1 MEFSAIII
9 VIISALLHAGWNV
22 LGKSN
27 QGSGSSFFLAS
38 GFAAAAILTPYL
50 VWYVYSVGFENIT
63 IPFWQLLFLSGIC
76 QIIYLIGLGIAYKQ
90 ADIGVIYPMARA
102 LPVLMVGLGT
112 VLLGYE
118 LSANQWIG
126 FTLITLGC
134 LFVPLKQF
142 SELRLK
148 AYLNLGVLWALIAA
162 IGTTGYS
169 IIDKEALLLLE
180 PLSTP
185 TITNKHTAIFYL
197 GIQFWAIVTPLSLW
211 LLVSNQQIEFHNA
224 WLLRKRAALAGIM
237 MASTYGLVLFA
248 MTMTENVS
256 LIVALRQVSIIFGVV
271 MGIYFLKEKWH
282 VTRGVGVVFIIAG
295 LVISLT

>member
-1 MEFSAIII
+1 MEFSAIVI

-50 VWYVYSVGFENIT
+50 IWYVYSVGFANIT
-63 IPFWQLLFLSGIC
+63 LLFWQLLLLSGIC

-112 VLLGYE
+112 VLIGYE
-118 LSANQWIG
+118 LSINQWLG
-126 FTLITLGC
+126 FALITLGC

-185 TITNKHTAIFYL
+185 SITNKHTAIFYL
-197 GIQFWAIVTPLSLW
+197 GIQFWAIVLPLSLW
-211 LLVSNQQIEFHNA
+211 LLVSNQRIEFHNA
-224 WLLRKRAALAGIM
+224 WLLRKRATLAGIM

-256 LIVALRQVSIIFGVV
+256 LVVALRQVSIIFGVV

-282 VTRGVGVVFIIAG
+282 ATRGLGVSLIIAG

>member
-1 MEFSAIII
+1 MEFSAIVI

-50 VWYVYSVGFENIT
+50 IWYVCSVGFANIT
-63 IPFWQLLFLSGIC
+63 LLFWQLLLLSGIC

-112 VLLGYE
+112 VLIGYE
-118 LSANQWIG
+118 LSINQWLG
-126 FTLITLGC
+126 FALITLGC

-185 TITNKHTAIFYL
+185 SITNKHTAIFYL
-197 GIQFWAIVTPLSLW
+197 GIQFWAIVLPLSLW
-211 LLVSNQQIEFHNA
+211 LLVSNQRIEFHNA
-224 WLLRKRAALAGIM
+224 WLLRKRATLAGIM

-256 LIVALRQVSIIFGVV
+256 LVVALRQVSIIFGVV

-282 VTRGVGVVFIIAG
+282 ATRGVGVSLIIAG

>member
-1 MEFSAIII
+1 MELSAIII

-38 GFAAAAILTPYL
+38 GFTAAAILTPYL
-50 VWYVYSVGFENIT
+50 IWYVYSVGFANIT

-76 QIIYLIGLGIAYKQ
+76 QIIYLIGLGVAYKQ

-112 VLLGYE
+112 VLIGYE
-118 LSANQWIG
+118 LSLNQWLG
-126 FTLITLGC
+126 FALITLGC

-169 IIDKEALLLLE
+169 IIDKEALLLLD

-185 TITNKHTAIFYL
+185 SITNKHTAIFYL
-197 GIQFWAIVTPLSLW
+197 GIQFWAIVLPLSLW
-211 LLVSNQQIEFHNA
+211 LLVSNQRIEFHNA
-224 WLLRKRAALAGIM
+224 WVLRKRATLAGIM

-256 LIVALRQVSIIFGVV
+256 LVVALRQVSIIFGVV

-282 VTRGVGVVFIIAG
+282 ATRGVGVFLIIAG

>member
-1 MEFSAIII
+1 MEFSAIVI

-50 VWYVYSVGFENIT
+50 IWYVHSVGFANIT
-63 IPFWQLLFLSGIC
+63 LLFWQLLLLSGIC

-112 VLLGYE
+112 VLIGYE
-118 LSANQWIG
+118 LSINQWLG
-126 FTLITLGC
+126 FALITLGC

-185 TITNKHTAIFYL
+185 SITNKHTAIFYL
-197 GIQFWAIVTPLSLW
+197 GIQFWAIVLPLSLW
-211 LLVSNQQIEFHNA
+211 LLVSNQRIEFHNA
-224 WLLRKRAALAGIM
+224 WLLRKRATLAGTM

-256 LIVALRQVSIIFGVV
+256 LVVALRQVSIIFGVV

-282 VTRGVGVVFIIAG
+282 MTRGVGVVLILIG
-295 LVISLT
+295 LVTSLT

>member
-1 MEFSAIII
+1 MEFSAIVI

-50 VWYVYSVGFENIT
+50 IWYVYSVGFANIT
-63 IPFWQLLFLSGIC
+63 LLFWQLLLLSGIC

-112 VLLGYE
+112 VLIGYE
-118 LSANQWIG
+118 LSINQWLG
-126 FTLITLGC
+126 FALITLGC

-185 TITNKHTAIFYL
+185 SITNKHTAIFYL
-197 GIQFWAIVTPLSLW
+197 GIQFWAIVLPLSLW
-211 LLVSNQQIEFHNA
+211 LFVSNQRIEFHNA
-224 WLLRKRAALAGIM
+224 WLLRKRATLAGIM

-256 LIVALRQVSIIFGVV
+256 LVVALRQVSIIFGVV

-282 VTRGVGVVFIIAG
+282 ATRGLGVSLIIAG

>member
-1 MEFSAIII
+1 MEFSAIVI

-50 VWYVYSVGFENIT
+50 IWYVHSVGLSNISL
-63 IPFWQLLFLSGIC
+63 PFWQLLFLSGIC

-112 VLLGYE
+112 VLIGYE
-118 LSANQWIG
+118 LSTNQWIG

-148 AYLNLGVLWALIAA
+148 AYLNLSVLWALIAA

-185 TITNKHTAIFYL
+185 SITNKHTAIFYL
-197 GIQFWAIVTPLSLW
+197 GIQFWAIVIPLSVW
-211 LLVSNQQIEFHNA
+211 LLVSNQKIEFYNA
-224 WLLRKRAALAGIM
+224 WLLRKRATLAGIM

-256 LIVALRQVSIIFGVV
+256 LVVALRQVSIIFGVV

>member
-38 GFAAAAILTPYL
+38 GFAAAVILTPYL
-50 VWYVYSVGFENIT
+50 IWYVYSVGFANIT

-112 VLLGYE
+112 VLIGYE
-118 LSANQWIG
+118 LSLNQWIG
-126 FTLITLGC
+126 FALITLGC

-169 IIDKEALLLLE
+169 LIDKEALLLLE
-180 PLSTP
+180 PLSTF

-197 GIQFWAIVTPLSLW
+197 GIQFWAIVIPLSIW
-211 LLVSNQQIEFHNA
+211 LLVTNQRVEFTNA
-224 WLLRKRAALAGIM
+224 WILRKNATLAGIM

-256 LIVALRQVSIIFGVV
+256 LVVALRQVSIIFGVV

-282 VTRGVGVVFIIAG
+282 MTRGVGVVFIIAG
-295 LVISLT
+295 LVISLN

>member
-50 VWYVYSVGFENIT
+50 IWYVDNVGFANISL
-63 IPFWQLLFLSGIC
+63 PFWQLVLLSGIC

-112 VLLGYE
+112 VLIGYD
-118 LSANQWIG
+118 LSVNQWVG
-126 FTLITLGC
+126 FALITLGC

-142 SELRLK
+142 SELRPK

-180 PLSTP
+180 PLSTSN
-185 TITNKHTAIFYL
+185 ITNKHTAIFYL
-197 GIQFWAIVTPLSLW
+197 GIQFWAIVIPLSIW
-211 LLVSNQQIEFHNA
+211 LLVTNQRVEFNNA
-224 WLLRKRAALAGIM
+224 WILRKKATVAGIM

-256 LIVALRQVSIIFGVV
+256 LVVALRQVSIIFGVV

-282 VTRGVGVVFIIAG
+282 MTRGVGVVLILIG
-295 LVISLT
+295 LVTSLI

>member
-1 MEFSAIII
+1 
-9 VIISALLHAGWNV
+9 
-22 LGKSN
+22 
-27 QGSGSSFFLAS
+27 
-38 GFAAAAILTPYL
+38 
-50 VWYVYSVGFENIT
+50 
-63 IPFWQLLFLSGIC
+63 
-76 QIIYLIGLGIAYKQ
+76 
-90 ADIGVIYPMARA
+90 MARA

-112 VLLGYE
+112 VLIGYE
-118 LSANQWIG
+118 LSINQWLG
-126 FTLITLGC
+126 FALITLGC

-180 PLSTP
+180 PLSTS

-197 GIQFWAIVTPLSLW
+197 GIQFWAIVIPLSIW
-211 LLVSNQQIEFHNA
+211 LLVTNQRVEFTNA
-224 WLLRKRAALAGIM
+224 WILRKKATVAGIM

-256 LIVALRQVSIIFGVV
+256 LVVALRQVSIIFGVV

>member
-1 MEFSAIII
+1 MI
-9 VIISALLHAGWNV
+9 
-22 LGKSN
+22 
-27 QGSGSSFFLAS
+27 
-38 GFAAAAILTPYL
+38 
-50 VWYVYSVGFENIT
+50 WYVYSVGFANIT

-76 QIIYLIGLGIAYKQ
+76 QIIYLIGLGVAYKQ

-112 VLLGYE
+112 VLIGYE
-118 LSANQWIG
+118 LSLNQWLG
-126 FTLITLGC
+126 FALITLGC

-169 IIDKEALLLLE
+169 IIDKEALLLLD

-185 TITNKHTAIFYL
+185 CITNKHTAIFYL
-197 GIQFWAIVTPLSLW
+197 GIQFWAIVLPLSLW
-211 LLVSNQQIEFHNA
+211 LLVSNQRIEFHNA
-224 WLLRKRAALAGIM
+224 WVLRKRATLAGIM

-256 LIVALRQVSIIFGVV
+256 LVVALRQVSIIFGVV

-282 VTRGVGVVFIIAG
+282 ATRGVGVFLIIAG

>member
-1 MEFSAIII
+1 MEFSAIVI

-50 VWYVYSVGFENIT
+50 IWYVYSVGFANIT
-63 IPFWQLLFLSGIC
+63 LLFWQLLLLSGIC

-112 VLLGYE
+112 MLIGYE
-118 LSANQWIG
+118 LSINQWLG
-126 FTLITLGC
+126 FALITLGC

-185 TITNKHTAIFYL
+185 SITNKHTAIFYL
-197 GIQFWAIVTPLSLW
+197 GIQFWAIVLPLSLW
-211 LLVSNQQIEFHNA
+211 LLVSNQRIEFHNA
-224 WLLRKRAALAGIM
+224 WLLRKRATLAGIM

-256 LIVALRQVSIIFGVV
+256 LVVALRQVSIIFGVV

-282 VTRGVGVVFIIAG
+282 ATRGVGVSLIIAG

>member
-112 VLLGYE
+112 VLIGYE
-118 LSANQWIG
+118 LSLNQWLG
-126 FTLITLGC
+126 FALITLGC

-180 PLSTP
+180 PLSAP
-185 TITNKHTAIFYL
+185 SITNKHTAIFYL
-197 GIQFWAIVTPLSLW
+197 GIQFWAIVIPLSLW
-211 LLVSNQQIEFHNA
+211 LLVSNQRIEFHNA
-224 WLLRKRAALAGIM
+224 WLLRKRATLAGIM

-248 MTMTENVS
+248 MTITENVS
-256 LIVALRQVSIIFGVV
+256 LVVALRQVSIIFGVV
-271 MGIYFLKEKWH
+271 MGLYFLKEKWYA
-282 VTRGVGVVFIIAG
+282 TRGVGVSLIIAG
-295 LVISLT
+295 LVISLN

>member
-1 MEFSAIII
+1 MEFSAIVI

-50 VWYVYSVGFENIT
+50 IWYVYSVGFANIT
-63 IPFWQLLFLSGIC
+63 LLFWQLLLLSGIC

-112 VLLGYE
+112 VLIGYE
-118 LSANQWIG
+118 LSINQWLG
-126 FTLITLGC
+126 FALITLGC

-185 TITNKHTAIFYL
+185 SITNKHTAIFYL
-197 GIQFWAIVTPLSLW
+197 GIQFWAIVLPLSLW
-211 LLVSNQQIEFHNA
+211 LLVSNQRIEFYNA
-224 WLLRKRAALAGIM
+224 WLLRRRATLAGIM

-256 LIVALRQVSIIFGVV
+256 LVVALRQVSIIFGVV

-282 VTRGVGVVFIIAG
+282 STRGVGVTLIIAG

>member
-1 MEFSAIII
+1 MEFSAIVI

-22 LGKSN
+22 LGKSH

-38 GFAAAAILTPYL
+38 GFAAAAMLTPYL
-50 VWYVYSVGFENIT
+50 IWYVYSVGFANIT
-63 IPFWQLLFLSGIC
+63 VPFWQLLLLSGIC
-76 QIIYLIGLGIAYKQ
+76 QIIYLIGLGMAYKQ

-112 VLLGYE
+112 VLIGYD
-118 LSANQWIG
+118 LSFNQWFG
-126 FTLITLGC
+126 FALITLGC

-148 AYLNLGVLWALIAA
+148 AYLNLGVLWALVAA

-185 TITNKHTAIFYL
+185 SITNKHTAIFYL
-197 GIQFWAIVTPLSLW
+197 GIQFWAIVLPLSLW
-211 LLVSNQQIEFHNA
+211 LLVSNQRIEFHNA
-224 WLLRKRAALAGIM
+224 WLLRKRATLAGIM
-237 MASTYGLVLFA
+237 MALTYGLVLFA

-256 LIVALRQVSIIFGVV
+256 LVVALRQVSIIFGVV
-271 MGIYFLKEKWH
+271 MGICLLKEKWH
-282 VTRGVGVVFIIAG
+282 ATRGVGVVLIIAG
-295 LVISLT
+295 LVTSLF

>member
-1 MEFSAIII
+1 MEVSAIVI

-38 GFAAAAILTPYL
+38 GLAAAAILTPYL
-50 VWYVYSVGFENIT
+50 IWYVHSVGLSNISL
-63 IPFWQLLFLSGIC
+63 PFWQLVFLSGIC
-76 QIIYLIGLGIAYKQ
+76 QIIYLIGLGTAYKQ

-112 VLLGYE
+112 VLIGYE
-118 LSANQWIG
+118 LSSNQWIG

-185 TITNKHTAIFYL
+185 SITNKHTAIFYL
-197 GIQFWAIVTPLSLW
+197 GIQFWAIVIPLSVW
-211 LLVSNQQIEFHNA
+211 LLVSNQRIEFHNA
-224 WLLRKRAALAGIM
+224 WILRKRATLAGIM

-256 LIVALRQVSIIFGVV
+256 LVVALRQVSIIFGVV

-282 VTRGVGVVFIIAG
+282 ATRAVGVAFIIAG

>member
-38 GFAAAAILTPYL
+38 GFAAAVILTPYL
-50 VWYVYSVGFENIT
+50 IWYVYSVGFANIT

-112 VLLGYE
+112 VLIGYE
-118 LSANQWIG
+118 LSLNQWIG
-126 FTLITLGC
+126 FALITLGC

-169 IIDKEALLLLE
+169 LIDKEALLLLE
-180 PLSTP
+180 PLSTL

-197 GIQFWAIVTPLSLW
+197 GIQFWAIVIPLSIW
-211 LLVSNQQIEFHNA
+211 LLVTNQRVEFANA
-224 WLLRKRAALAGIM
+224 WILRKNATLAGIM

-256 LIVALRQVSIIFGVV
+256 LVVALRQVSIIFGVV

-282 VTRGVGVVFIIAG
+282 MTRGVGVVFIIAG
-295 LVISLT
+295 LVISLN

>member
-1 MEFSAIII
+1 MEVSAIVI

-50 VWYVYSVGFENIT
+50 IWYVYSVGLLNISL
-63 IPFWQLLFLSGIC
+63 PFWQLVFLSGIC
-76 QIIYLIGLGIAYKQ
+76 QIVYLIGLGTAYKQ

-112 VLLGYE
+112 VLIGYE
-118 LSANQWIG
+118 LSSNQWIG

-185 TITNKHTAIFYL
+185 SITNKHTAIFYL
-197 GIQFWAIVTPLSLW
+197 GIQFWAIVIPLSVW
-211 LLVSNQQIEFHNA
+211 LLVSNQRIEFHNA
-224 WLLRKRAALAGIM
+224 WILRKRATLAGIM

-256 LIVALRQVSIIFGVV
+256 LVVALRQVSIIFGVV

-282 VTRGVGVVFIIAG
+282 VTRGVGVMFIIAG
-295 LVISLT
+295 LVILLT

>member
-1 MEFSAIII
+1 MEFSAIVI

-50 VWYVYSVGFENIT
+50 IWYVHSVGLSNILL
-63 IPFWQLLFLSGIC
+63 PFWQLVFLSGIC
-76 QIIYLIGLGIAYKQ
+76 QIVYLIGLGAAYKQ

-112 VLLGYE
+112 VLIGYE
-118 LSANQWIG
+118 LSPNQWFG

-134 LFVPLKQF
+134 LFVPLKKF
-142 SELRLK
+142 SDLRLK

-169 IIDKEALLLLE
+169 IIDKEALLLLD

-185 TITNKHTAIFYL
+185 VITNKHTAIFYL
-197 GIQFWAIVTPLSLW
+197 GIQFWAIVIPLSLW
-211 LLVSNQQIEFHNA
+211 LLVSNQKIEFHNA
-224 WLLRKRAALAGIM
+224 WLLRKRATLAGIM

-256 LIVALRQVSIIFGVV
+256 LVVALRQVSIIFGVV

-282 VTRGVGVVFIIAG
+282 ATRGVGVVFIIAG

>member
-1 MEFSAIII
+1 MEFSAIVI

-50 VWYVYSVGFENIT
+50 IWYVCSVGFANIT
-63 IPFWQLLFLSGIC
+63 IPFWQLLLLSGIC

-112 VLLGYE
+112 VLIGYE
-118 LSANQWIG
+118 LSINQWLG
-126 FTLITLGC
+126 FALITLGC

-185 TITNKHTAIFYL
+185 SITNKHTAIFYL
-197 GIQFWAIVTPLSLW
+197 GIQFWAIVLPLSLW
-211 LLVSNQQIEFHNA
+211 LLVSNQRIEFHNA
-224 WLLRKRAALAGIM
+224 WLLRKRATLAGIM

-256 LIVALRQVSIIFGVV
+256 LVVALRQVSIIFGVV

-282 VTRGVGVVFIIAG
+282 ATRGLGVSLIIAG

>member
-1 MEFSAIII
+1 MEFSAIVI

-50 VWYVYSVGFENIT
+50 IWYVYSVGFANIT
-63 IPFWQLLFLSGIC
+63 LLFWQLLLLSGIC

-112 VLLGYE
+112 VLIGYE
-118 LSANQWIG
+118 LSINQWLG
-126 FTLITLGC
+126 FALITLGC

-185 TITNKHTAIFYL
+185 SITNKHTAIFYL
-197 GIQFWAIVTPLSLW
+197 GIQFWAIVLPLSLW
-211 LLVSNQQIEFHNA
+211 LLVSNQRIEFHNA
-224 WLLRKRAALAGIM
+224 WLLRKRATLAGIM

-256 LIVALRQVSIIFGVV
+256 LVVALRQVSIIFGVV

-282 VTRGVGVVFIIAG
+282 ATRGVGVSLIIAG

>member
-1 MEFSAIII
+1 MEFSAIVI

-50 VWYVYSVGFENIT
+50 IWYVYSVGFVNIT
-63 IPFWQLLFLSGIC
+63 LLFWQLLLLSGIC

-112 VLLGYE
+112 VLIGYE
-118 LSANQWIG
+118 LSINQWLG
-126 FTLITLGC
+126 FALITLGC

-185 TITNKHTAIFYL
+185 SITNKHTAIFYL
-197 GIQFWAIVTPLSLW
+197 GIQFWAIVLPLSLW
-211 LLVSNQQIEFHNA
+211 LLVSNQRIEFHNA
-224 WLLRKRAALAGIM
+224 WLLRKRATLAGIM

-256 LIVALRQVSIIFGVV
+256 LVVALRQVSIIFGVV

-282 VTRGVGVVFIIAG
+282 ATRGVGVSLIIAG

>member
-1 MEFSAIII
+1 MEFSAIVI

-38 GFAAAAILTPYL
+38 GFAAAVILTPYL
-50 VWYVYSVGFENIT
+50 IWYVYSVGFANIT

-112 VLLGYE
+112 VLIGYE
-118 LSANQWIG
+118 LSLNQWIG
-126 FTLITLGC
+126 FALITLGC

-169 IIDKEALLLLE
+169 LIDKEALLLLE
-180 PLSTP
+180 PLSTL

-197 GIQFWAIVTPLSLW
+197 GIQFWAIVIPLSIW
-211 LLVSNQQIEFHNA
+211 LLVTNQRVEFANA
-224 WLLRKRAALAGIM
+224 WILRKNATLAGIM

-256 LIVALRQVSIIFGVV
+256 LVVALRQVSIIFGVV

-282 VTRGVGVVFIIAG
+282 MTRGVGVVFIIAG
-295 LVISLT
+295 LVISLN

>member
-1 MEFSAIII
+1 MEFSAIVI

-50 VWYVYSVGFENIT
+50 IWYVYSVGFANIT
-63 IPFWQLLFLSGIC
+63 LLFWQLLLLSGIC

-112 VLLGYE
+112 VLIGYE
-118 LSANQWIG
+118 LSINQWLG
-126 FTLITLGC
+126 FALITLGC

-185 TITNKHTAIFYL
+185 SITNKHTTIFYL
-197 GIQFWAIVTPLSLW
+197 GIQFWAIVLPLSLW
-211 LLVSNQQIEFHNA
+211 LLVSNQRIEFHNA
-224 WLLRKRAALAGIM
+224 WLLRKRATLAGIM

-256 LIVALRQVSIIFGVV
+256 LVVALRQVSIIFGVV

-282 VTRGVGVVFIIAG
+282 ATRGVGVSLIIAG

>member
-38 GFAAAAILTPYL
+38 GVAAAAILTPYL
-50 VWYVYSVGFENIT
+50 IWYVHSVGLSNISLR
-63 IPFWQLLFLSGIC
+63 FWQLVFLSGIC
-76 QIIYLIGLGIAYKQ
+76 QIVYLIGLGTAYKE

-112 VLLGYE
+112 VLIGYE
-118 LSANQWIG
+118 LSLNQWLG
-126 FTLITLGC
+126 FALITLGC

-180 PLSTP
+180 PVSTP
-185 TITNKHTAIFYL
+185 SITNKHTAIFYL
-197 GIQFWAIVTPLSLW
+197 GIQFWAIVIPLSVW
-211 LLVSNQQIEFHNA
+211 LLVSNQRIEFYNA
-224 WLLRKRAALAGIM
+224 WILRKKATMAGIM

-256 LIVALRQVSIIFGVV
+256 LVVALRQVSIIFGVV

-282 VTRGVGVVFIIAG
+282 VTRGVGVMFIIAG

>member
-1 MEFSAIII
+1 MEFSAIVI

-50 VWYVYSVGFENIT
+50 IWYVYSVGFANIT
-63 IPFWQLLFLSGIC
+63 LLFWQLLLLSGIC

-112 VLLGYE
+112 VLIGYE
-118 LSANQWIG
+118 LSLNQWLG
-126 FTLITLGC
+126 FALITLGC
-134 LFVPLKQF
+134 LFVPLEQF

-185 TITNKHTAIFYL
+185 SIINKHTAIFYL
-197 GIQFWAIVTPLSLW
+197 GIQFWAIVLPLSLW
-211 LLVSNQQIEFHNA
+211 LLVSNQRIEFHNA
-224 WLLRKRAALAGIM
+224 WLLRKRATLAGIM

-256 LIVALRQVSIIFGVV
+256 LVVALRQVSIIFGVV

-282 VTRGVGVVFIIAG
+282 ATRGVGVSLIIAG

>member
-1 MEFSAIII
+1 MEVSAIVI

-50 VWYVYSVGFENIT
+50 IWYVYSVGLLNISL
-63 IPFWQLLFLSGIC
+63 PFWQLVFLSGIC
-76 QIIYLIGLGIAYKQ
+76 QIVYLIGLGTAYKQ

-112 VLLGYE
+112 VLIGYE
-118 LSANQWIG
+118 LSSNQWIG

-185 TITNKHTAIFYL
+185 SITNKHTAIFYL
-197 GIQFWAIVTPLSLW
+197 GIQFWAIVIPLSVW
-211 LLVSNQQIEFHNA
+211 LLVSNQRIEFHNA
-224 WLLRKRAALAGIM
+224 WILRKRATLAGIM

-256 LIVALRQVSIIFGVV
+256 LVVALRQVSIIFGVV

-282 VTRGVGVVFIIAG
+282 VTRGVGVMFIIAG

>member
-1 MEFSAIII
+1 MEVSAIVI

-50 VWYVYSVGFENIT
+50 IWYVYSVGLLNISL
-63 IPFWQLLFLSGIC
+63 PFWQLVFLSGIF
-76 QIIYLIGLGIAYKQ
+76 QIVYLIGLGTAYKQ

-112 VLLGYE
+112 VLIGYE
-118 LSANQWIG
+118 LSSNQWIG

-185 TITNKHTAIFYL
+185 SITNKHTAIFYL
-197 GIQFWAIVTPLSLW
+197 GIQFWAIVIPLSVW
-211 LLVSNQQIEFHNA
+211 LLVSNQRIEFHNA
-224 WLLRKRAALAGIM
+224 WILRKRATLAGIM

-256 LIVALRQVSIIFGVV
+256 LVVALRQVSIIFGVV

-282 VTRGVGVVFIIAG
+282 VTRGVGVMFIIAG

>member
-27 QGSGSSFFLAS
+27 QGSGASFFLAS

-50 VWYVYSVGFENIT
+50 IWYVYSVGFANIT

-112 VLLGYE
+112 VLIGYE
-118 LSANQWIG
+118 LSLNQWIG
-126 FTLITLGC
+126 FALITLGC

-169 IIDKEALLLLE
+169 LIDKEALLLLE
-180 PLSTP
+180 PLSTL

-197 GIQFWAIVTPLSLW
+197 GIQFWAIVIPLSIW
-211 LLVSNQQIEFHNA
+211 LLVTNQRVEFANA
-224 WLLRKRAALAGIM
+224 WILRKKATLAGIM

-256 LIVALRQVSIIFGVV
+256 LVVALRQVSIIFGVV

-282 VTRGVGVVFIIAG
+282 MTRGVGVVFIIAG
-295 LVISLT
+295 LVISLN

>member
-1 MEFSAIII
+1 MEVSAIVI

-38 GFAAAAILTPYL
+38 GLAAAAILTPYL
-50 VWYVYSVGFENIT
+50 IWYVHSVGLSNISL
-63 IPFWQLLFLSGIC
+63 PFWQLLFLSGIC

-112 VLLGYE
+112 VLIGYE
-118 LSANQWIG
+118 LSTNQWIG

-148 AYLNLGVLWALIAA
+148 AYLNLSVLWALIAA

-185 TITNKHTAIFYL
+185 SITNKHTAIFYL
-197 GIQFWAIVTPLSLW
+197 GIQFWAIVIPLSVW
-211 LLVSNQQIEFHNA
+211 LLVSNQKIEFYNA
-224 WLLRKRAALAGIM
+224 WLLRKRATLAGIM

-256 LIVALRQVSIIFGVV
+256 LVVALRQVSIIFGVV

>member
-50 VWYVYSVGFENIT
+50 IWYVDNVGFANISL
-63 IPFWQLLFLSGIC
+63 PFWQLVLLSGIC

-112 VLLGYE
+112 VLIGYE
-118 LSANQWIG
+118 LSLNQWIG
-126 FTLITLGC
+126 FALITLGC

-142 SELRLK
+142 SDLRLK

-180 PLSTP
+180 PLSTSN
-185 TITNKHTAIFYL
+185 ITNKHTAIFYL
-197 GIQFWAIVTPLSLW
+197 GIQFWAIVIPLSIW
-211 LLVSNQQIEFHNA
+211 LLVTNQRVEFNNA
-224 WLLRKRAALAGIM
+224 WILRKKATVAGIM

-256 LIVALRQVSIIFGVV
+256 LVVALRQVSIIFGVV

-282 VTRGVGVVFIIAG
+282 MTRGVGVVLIFIG
-295 LVISLT
+295 LVTSLI